1 MNKKVVQPENIGD
14 VFTKDGLK
22 AISVGQTLLFNKDG
36 KELSFKVVRRHVKR
50 HELWVRPIHLYHP
63 DEVAIVDKV

>member
-22 AISVGQTLLFNKDG
+22 NINVGQTLTFNKDG
-36 KELSFKVVRRHVKR
+36 KTASYKVVRRHVKR
-50 HELWVRPIHLYHP
+50 HELWVRPITLYLP